1 MKKHVII
8 AIATIIV
15 VAVIVAIVSLCG
27 SKLTNEEILN
37 LKDSAKLDIIVNLED
52 YTSSNYDDS
61 KLLDVAMQLANAL
74 GMVNTYSDDETYI
87 EYVSREDLH
96 ALINEFT
103 GLTVEA
109 PIEIE
114 DFYYLYDSENDYY
127 YYRPSTPSYYS
138 VSTINSV
145 KENNGSYSISCT
157 VTKTE
162 DTELT
167 AYAYKHDIKM
177 YYTKSTCIYDEQ
189 APHFRVWHIPC

>member
-1 MKKHVII
+1 MKKNVII
-8 AIATIIV
+8 AIAAIIV
-15 VAVIVAIVSLCG
+15 VAVIIAVVSLCG
-27 SKLTNEEILN
+27 NKLTDEEILD
-37 LKDSAKLDIIVNLED
+37 LKDSAKLDIIVNLGD

-96 ALINEFT
+96 TLINEFT
-103 GLTVEA
+103 GLTIEA

-138 VSTINSV
+138 VSTINSI
-145 KENNGSYSISCT
+145 KEDNGSYTISCT
-157 VTKTE
+157 ATKTE
-162 DTELT
+162 DTESSTHDNVQISLT
-167 AYAYKHDIKM
+167 SMPKNKYFMYKINKV
-177 YYTKSTCIYDEQ
+177 T
-189 APHFRVWHIPC
+189 F

>member
-103 GLTVEA
+103 GLTIEA

-162 DTELT
+162 DTELSAKDNVQISLT
-167 AYAYKHDIKM
+167 SMPKNKYFMYKVNKV
-177 YYTKSTCIYDEQ
+177 T
-189 APHFRVWHIPC
+189 F